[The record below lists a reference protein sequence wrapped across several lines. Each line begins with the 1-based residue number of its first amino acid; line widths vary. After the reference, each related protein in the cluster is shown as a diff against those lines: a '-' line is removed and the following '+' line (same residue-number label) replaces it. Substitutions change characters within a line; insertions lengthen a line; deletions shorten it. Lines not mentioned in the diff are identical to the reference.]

1 MLLKVLSRIG
11 IFLVSLFVASVA
23 VFTLMNVLPGNP
35 AEVAAGLH
43 ADPASVAALEKKFGL
58 DRPLIVQYV
67 DWVGHLLRGDFGRS
81 YVGDYDLTPEIA
93 DKFQYTL
100 YLTIGGTIVALLIAV
115 PLGIL
120 MAARNRTA
128 SGVGLSILSQVG
140 ISIPAF
146 ALGLILISFVSL
158 KWGLL
163 PPGDLVKPTQD
174 FGLFLQQLLLPA
186 ISLGLVQGAVLSR
199 YVRSSI
205 LDVLRQDYIRTARAK
220 GLTPYR
226 AIIRH
231 GLRNASIPVV
241 TVLGLQLAG
250 LLIGA
255 VVIER
260 VFVISG
266 LGSMLLDKVANRDL
280 IAVQSIVMLLVA
292 ATLVIT
298 LVGVITGPR
307 LRVDRIGQAALA
319 IGAAR

>member
-1 MLLKVLSRIG
+1 MLLKVLSRLG
-11 IFLVSLFVASVA
+11 IFLMSLFVASVA
-23 VFTLMNVLPGNP
+23 VFAVMNVLPGNP
-35 AEVAAGLH
+35 AQVAAGIN
-43 ADPASVAALEKKFGL
+43 ADATSVHQLEVKFGL
-58 DRPLIVQYV
+58 DRPLIVQYF
-67 DWVGHLLRGDFGRS
+67 DWVGHLLRGNFGRS
-81 YVGDYDLTPEIA
+81 YVGDYELTPEII

-100 YLTIGGTIVALLIAV
+100 YLAIGGTLIALIIAV

-128 SGVGLSILSQVG
+128 SGVGLSVLSQLG

-163 PPGDLVKPTQD
+163 PPGDLVKPGDD
-174 FGLFLQQLLLPA
+174 FGLFLQQLILPA

-199 YVRSSI
+199 YVRSAV

-226 AIIRH
+226 AIVRH

-241 TVLGLQLAG
+241 TVLGLQLST

-292 ATLVIT
+292 ATLIIT
-298 LVGVITGPR
+298 LIVDILYVVIDPR
-307 LRVDRIGQAALA
+307 LRASR
-319 IGAAR
+319 